1 MEQSNPRRTGAEE
14 LEHCRHSPSLASVLL
29 CVLTSFLLT
38 ADGHPHMARNQ
49 QLLSLPV
56 ANSSIGESLFSVIVK
71 KKKKFKGRAVSGL
84 AWVRH
89 LSLDQS
95 TLAVGA
101 GTCKS
106 MVSPVRTSQLGFG

>member
-38 ADGHPHMARNQ
+38 ADGLPHMARNQ

-56 ANSSIGESLFSVIVK
+56 ANSSTGESLFSVIVK
-71 KKKKFKGRAVSGL
+71 KKKNSRTVSGL